1 MFSKHLKFG
10 LVSSVSACIINNKFP
25 EAMYIA
31 PVRVVFIFFYLL
43 SVFILHLLKKEG
55 SSSVFASQEYHFSPF
70 SLTILGTVPV
80 KVGCGQAGFLALKG
94 DLRISP
100 GLGSTPPAPEPNHF
114 CDF

>member
-1 MFSKHLKFG
+1 
-10 LVSSVSACIINNKFP
+10 
-25 EAMYIA
+25 MYIA
-31 PVRVVFIFFYLL
+31 SVRVVFIFFYLL
-43 SVFILHLLKKEG
+43 SVFILHLFIKEG
-55 SSSVFASQEYHFSPF
+55 GGSVFVSQEYRFSPF
-70 SLTILGTVPV
+70 NLMILGTVPV